1 MIPVCRIYTTLLGP
15 GFLGIYAHTC
25 LLPILAAGARRKCG
39 CSSYGT
45 YGTQGRYMVL
55 KVPTRSIAIY
65 VQECELT
72 ARQTVIRPEI
82 VVSMYGGVL
91 HLAQSR
97 CLLTVSLQNQPSS
110 QPSSPW
116 PKLRAPQPHHS
127 DSLRYSSPPHKVQR
141 QPAISVWKI
150 ETGKLPT
157 KARCWAE
164 HSAGLCA
171 SMYPVVLAATLSAIL
186 SSVQRCSPLT
196 PRESRT
202 EEARIL
208 LSPM

>member
-55 KVPTRSIAIY
+55 K
-65 VQECELT
+65 
-72 ARQTVIRPEI
+72 TVIRPEI

-127 DSLRYSSPPHKVQR
+127 DSLRYSSPPHRVQR

-164 HSAGLCA
+164 HSAVFSGVHPSLLA
-171 SMYPVVLAATLSAIL
+171 SRAPRKQESCCLPCRVATLACMYTEHASRQKYRRV
-186 SSVQRCSPLT
+186 SV
-196 PRESRT
+196 
-202 EEARIL
+202 
-208 LSPM
+208 